1 MPGPA
6 DEPDR
11 RHPPGSDRAGLRGPL
26 ERRGFQ
32 DGHPSLGGQGQARA
46 GRGQSE
52 QRLRALHRAQGEVTE
67 MTAEVVIL
75 GGGVGGTI
83 VANLVAKKSS
93 GRANVT
99 VVDTTGIHVY
109 QPGFL
114 YVAVGKEQP
123 SALRRAE
130 TSLLRDDVSL
140 VVDRALRVDTV
151 ARRVQ
156 LESGRTLPYDQLL
169 LATGSRTVMDEVQ
182 GAKDAHD
189 FYTMDG
195 ATRLFDA
202 LNAFEGGSIV
212 IGVAGIPYKC
222 PPAPV
227 EFVFLLDD
235 YLRARGIRDKTEIKL
250 LSPLNRAF
258 TIEATSK
265 LVQPILAERGI
276 ELTGFFNVES
286 VDPVAKTVTSLEG
299 ETMGYDLLILVP
311 PHRGQEV
318 IESSRL
324 GDERGW
330 VPVDKNTLKHTEFAD
345 IWAVGDTTNIPISKS
360 GSVAHYEATV
370 AAAEI
375 AAEVKG
381 EPAPVHVYDGKVM
394 CFLEAGQGKATTIRF
409 DYDHPPV
416 SPSPARRW
424 HWAKAL
430 FNKTYW
436 HTVPQG
442 RLP

>member
-1 MPGPA
+1 MA
-6 DEPDR
+6 
-11 RHPPGSDRAGLRGPL
+11 
-26 ERRGFQ
+26 
-32 DGHPSLGGQGQARA
+32 
-46 GRGQSE
+46 
-52 QRLRALHRAQGEVTE
+52 
-67 MTAEVVIL
+67 AEVLIL

-83 VANLVAKKSS
+83 VANLVAKQSA
-93 GRANVT
+93 GRAHVT
-99 VVDTTGIHVY
+99 VVDATGIHVY

-114 YVAVGKEQP
+114 YVAVGQEKP
-123 SALRRAE
+123 SALQRPE
-130 TSLLRDDVSL
+130 KQLLRHDVSL
-140 VVDRALRVDTV
+140 VVDRATRVDPV
-151 ARRVQ
+151 GRQVQ
-156 LESGRTLPYDQLL
+156 LESGATLPYDQLL
-169 LATGSRTVMDEVQ
+169 LATGSRTVMSEVP
-182 GAKDAHD
+182 GGVAAHD
-189 FYTMDG
+189 FYTMAG
-195 ATRLFDA
+195 AGRLFKA
-202 LNAFEGGSIV
+202 LEAFQEGTIV

-235 YLRARGIRDKTEIKL
+235 YLRGRGIRDKVQIKL

-286 VDPVAKTVTSLEG
+286 VDPVGRTVTSLEG
-299 ETMGYDLLILVP
+299 ETVSYDLLVLVP
-311 PHRGQEV
+311 PHRGQKV
-318 IESSRL
+318 IEDSGL

-330 VPVDKNTLKHTEFAD
+330 VPVDKNTLKHTKFER
-345 IWAVGDTTNIPISKS
+345 IWAIGDTTSIPISKS
-360 GSVAHYEATV
+360 GSVAHYEASV

-375 AAEVKG
+375 SAAVSG
-381 EPAPVHVYDGKVM
+381 EAPPAHVYDGKVM
-394 CFLEAGQGKATTIRF
+394 CFLETGQGQATTIRF

>member
-1 MPGPA
+1 MA
-6 DEPDR
+6 
-11 RHPPGSDRAGLRGPL
+11 
-26 ERRGFQ
+26 
-32 DGHPSLGGQGQARA
+32 
-46 GRGQSE
+46 
-52 QRLRALHRAQGEVTE
+52 
-67 MTAEVVIL
+67 AEVVIL

-83 VANLVAKKSS
+83 VANLVAKQTHD
-93 GRANVT
+93 RAHVT
-99 VVDTTGIHVY
+99 LVDATGIHVY

-114 YVAVGKEQP
+114 YVAIGLEQP
-123 SALRRAE
+123 AALHRPESR
-130 TSLLRDDVSL
+130 LLRDDVSL
-140 VVDRALRVDTV
+140 VVDRALRVDPAANTV
-151 ARRVQ
+151 F
-156 LESGRTLPYDQLL
+156 LESGRQLRYDHLV
-169 LATGSRTVMDEVQ
+169 LATGSRTMMEEVP
-182 GAKDAHD
+182 GALDAHD
-189 FYTMDG
+189 FYTMSG
-195 ATRLFDA
+195 AKRLFKA
-202 LNAFEGGSIV
+202 LESLKQGTIV

-227 EFVFLLDD
+227 EFAFLLDD
-235 YLRARGIRDKTEIKL
+235 YLRTRGIRNQTEIKL

-276 ELTGFFNVES
+276 ELTGFFNVET

-299 ETMGYDLLILVP
+299 ETVGYDLLILVP

-318 IESSRL
+318 IEKSGL

-330 VPVDKNTLKHTEFAD
+330 VPVDKNTLKHAKFAD
-345 IWAVGDTTNIPISKS
+345 IWAIGDTTNIPISKS

-375 AAEVKG
+375 AAEVRG
-381 EPAPVHVYDGKVM
+381 EAPPAHVYDGKVM
-394 CFLEAGQGKATTIRF
+394 CFLETGQGKATTIQF

-416 SPSPARRW
+416 SPTPARRW

>member
-1 MPGPA
+1 MG
-6 DEPDR
+6 
-11 RHPPGSDRAGLRGPL
+11 
-26 ERRGFQ
+26 
-32 DGHPSLGGQGQARA
+32 
-46 GRGQSE
+46 
-52 QRLRALHRAQGEVTE
+52 
-67 MTAEVVIL
+67 AEVVIL

-83 VANLVAKKSS
+83 VANLVAKQTQ
-93 GRANVT
+93 GRAHVT
-99 VVDTTGIHVY
+99 LVDATGIHVY

-114 YVAVGKEQP
+114 YVAIGLEQP
-123 SALRRAE
+123 AALHRPESR
-130 TSLLRDDVSL
+130 LLRDDVSL
-140 VVDRALRVDTV
+140 VVGRATQVDPAAHTV
-151 ARRVQ
+151 L
-156 LESGRTLPYDQLL
+156 LESGRQLRYDHLV
-169 LATGSRTVMDEVQ
+169 LATGSRTMMGEVP
-182 GAKDAHD
+182 GGLGAHD
-189 FYTMDG
+189 FYTMSG
-195 ATRLFDA
+195 AKRLFKA
-202 LNAFEGGSIV
+202 LEDFQAGTIV

-227 EFVFLLDD
+227 EFAFLLDD
-235 YLRARGIRDKTEIKL
+235 YLRARGIRNQTEIKL

-299 ETMGYDLLILVP
+299 ETVGYDLLILVP

-318 IESSRL
+318 IEKSGL

-330 VPVDKNTLKHTEFAD
+330 VPVDKNTLKHAHFAD
-345 IWAVGDTTNIPISKS
+345 IWAIGDTTSIPISKS

-381 EPAPVHVYDGKVM
+381 EAPPTHVYDGKVM
-394 CFLEAGQGKATTIRF
+394 CFLETGQGKATTIQF

-416 SPSPARRW
+416 SPTPARRW

-430 FNKTYW
+430 FNKAYW

>member
-1 MPGPA
+1 M
-6 DEPDR
+6 
-11 RHPPGSDRAGLRGPL
+11 S
-26 ERRGFQ
+26 
-32 DGHPSLGGQGQARA
+32 
-46 GRGQSE
+46 
-52 QRLRALHRAQGEVTE
+52 
-67 MTAEVVIL
+67 AEVVIL

-83 VANLVAKKSS
+83 VANLVAKQTQ
-93 GRANVT
+93 GQAHVT
-99 VVDTTGIHVY
+99 IVDATGIHVY

-114 YVAVGKEQP
+114 YVAVGLEQP
-123 SALRRAE
+123 AALHRPESR
-130 TSLLRDDVSL
+130 LLRDDVSL
-140 VVDRALRVDTV
+140 VVDRALRVDPAEHTV
-151 ARRVQ
+151 Y
-156 LESGRTLPYDQLL
+156 LESGRRLRYDHLV
-169 LATGSRTVMDEVQ
+169 LATGSRAIMEEVP
-182 GAKDAHD
+182 GAVDAHD
-189 FYTMDG
+189 FYTMSG
-195 ATRLFDA
+195 AQRLFKA
-202 LNAFEGGSIV
+202 LEGFQQGTIV

-227 EFVFLLDD
+227 EFAFLLDD
-235 YLRARGIRDKTEIKL
+235 YLRARDIRNQTEVKL

-330 VPVDKNTLKHTEFAD
+330 VPVDKNTLKHTQHAD

-381 EPAPVHVYDGKVM
+381 EAPPAHVYDGKVM
-394 CFLEAGQGKATTIRF
+394 CFLETGQGKATTIRF

>member
-1 MPGPA
+1 MG
-6 DEPDR
+6 
-11 RHPPGSDRAGLRGPL
+11 
-26 ERRGFQ
+26 
-32 DGHPSLGGQGQARA
+32 
-46 GRGQSE
+46 
-52 QRLRALHRAQGEVTE
+52 
-67 MTAEVVIL
+67 AEVVIL

-83 VANLVAKKSS
+83 VANLVTRQTQ
-93 GRANVT
+93 GRAHVT
-99 VVDTTGIHVY
+99 LVDATGIHVY

-114 YVAVGKEQP
+114 YVAIGLEQP
-123 SALRRAE
+123 AALHRLESR
-130 TSLLRDDVSL
+130 LLRDDVSL
-140 VVDRALRVDTV
+140 VVGRATKVDPAAHTV
-151 ARRVQ
+151 L
-156 LESGRTLPYDQLL
+156 LESGRQLRYDHLV
-169 LATGSRTVMDEVQ
+169 LATGSRTMMGEVP
-182 GAKDAHD
+182 GGLGAHD
-189 FYTMDG
+189 FYTMSG
-195 ATRLFDA
+195 AKRLYKA
-202 LNAFEGGSIV
+202 LEGFQAGTIV

-227 EFVFLLDD
+227 EFAFLLDD
-235 YLRARGIRDKTEIKL
+235 YLRGRGIRNQTEIKL

-299 ETMGYDLLILVP
+299 ETVGYDLLILVP

-318 IESSRL
+318 IEISGL

-330 VPVDKNTLKHTEFAD
+330 VPVDKNTLKHAHFAD
-345 IWAVGDTTNIPISKS
+345 IWAIGDTTSIPISKS

-375 AAEVKG
+375 SAELKG
-381 EPAPVHVYDGKVM
+381 EAPPTHVYDGKVM
-394 CFLEAGQGKATTIRF
+394 CFLETGQGKATTIQF

>member
-1 MPGPA
+1 MG
-6 DEPDR
+6 
-11 RHPPGSDRAGLRGPL
+11 
-26 ERRGFQ
+26 
-32 DGHPSLGGQGQARA
+32 
-46 GRGQSE
+46 
-52 QRLRALHRAQGEVTE
+52 
-67 MTAEVVIL
+67 AEVVIL

-83 VANLVAKKSS
+83 AANLVAKQTQ
-93 GRANVT
+93 GRAHVT
-99 VVDTTGIHVY
+99 IVDATGLHVY

-114 YVAVGKEQP
+114 YVAIGLEQP
-123 SALRRAE
+123 AALQRPE
-130 TSLLRDDVSL
+130 SQLLRHDVSL
-140 VVDRALRVDTV
+140 VVDRAMRVDPAAHTV
-151 ARRVQ
+151 S
-156 LESGRTLPYDQLL
+156 LESGHKLRYDKLL
-169 LATGSRTVMDEVQ
+169 LATGSRTMMGEVPGGL
-182 GAKDAHD
+182 GAYD
-189 FYTMDG
+189 FYTMAG
-195 ATRLFDA
+195 ARRLFEA
-202 LNAFEGGSIV
+202 LETFQQGTIV

-227 EFVFLLDD
+227 EFAFLLDD
-235 YLRARGIRDKTEIKL
+235 YLRARGIRDKTEVKL

-299 ETMGYDLLILVP
+299 ETMSYDLLILVP

-318 IESSRL
+318 IETSGL

-330 VPVDKNTLKHTEFAD
+330 VPVDKNTLKHTQFAD
-345 IWAVGDTTNIPISKS
+345 IWAVGDTTSIPISKS

-375 AAEVKG
+375 AADVKG
-381 EPAPVHVYDGKVM
+381 EAPPAHVYDGKVM
-394 CFLEAGQGKATTIRF
+394 CFLETGQGKATTIRF

>member
-1 MPGPA
+1 MI
-6 DEPDR
+6 
-11 RHPPGSDRAGLRGPL
+11 S
-26 ERRGFQ
+26 
-32 DGHPSLGGQGQARA
+32 
-46 GRGQSE
+46 
-52 QRLRALHRAQGEVTE
+52 
-67 MTAEVVIL
+67 EVVVL

-83 VANLVAKKSS
+83 VANLVAKQSASK
-93 GRANVT
+93 AHVT

-114 YVAVGKEQP
+114 YVAIGQEKPQ
-123 SALRRAE
+123 ALQRAE
-130 TSLLRDDVSL
+130 KHLLRHDVSL
-140 VVDRALRVDTV
+140 VVDRATRVDPV
-151 ARRVQ
+151 ARNVQ

-169 LATGSRTVMDEVQ
+169 LATGSRTVMDEVP
-182 GAKDAHD
+182 GANGAHD
-189 FYTMDG
+189 FYTMAG
-195 ATRLFDA
+195 AVRLFDA
-202 LNAFEGGSIV
+202 LKGFAGGSIV

-227 EFVFLLDD
+227 EFAFLLDD

-276 ELTGFFNVES
+276 DLTGFFNVES

-299 ETMGYDLLILVP
+299 ETVAYDLLVLVP
-311 PHRGQEV
+311 PHRGQKV
-318 IESSRL
+318 IEDSSL

-330 VPVDKNTLKHTEFAD
+330 VPVDKNTLKHTKFEH
-345 IWAVGDTTNIPISKS
+345 IWAIGDTTNIPISKS
-360 GSVAHYEATV
+360 GSVAHYEATI

-375 AAEVKG
+375 VAEVKG
-381 EPAPVHVYDGKVM
+381 DAPPVHVYDGKVM
-394 CFLEAGQGKATTIRF
+394 CFLETGHGQATTIRF

-416 SPSPARRW
+416 SPTPARRW

>member
-1 MPGPA
+1 MA
-6 DEPDR
+6 
-11 RHPPGSDRAGLRGPL
+11 
-26 ERRGFQ
+26 
-32 DGHPSLGGQGQARA
+32 
-46 GRGQSE
+46 
-52 QRLRALHRAQGEVTE
+52 
-67 MTAEVVIL
+67 AEVVIL

-83 VANLVAKKSS
+83 VANLVAKRSS
-93 GRANVT
+93 GRAHVT

-114 YVAVGKEQP
+114 YVAIGQEQP
-123 SALRRAE
+123 SALRRPEAK
-130 TSLLRDDVSL
+130 LLRPDVSL
-140 VVDRALRVDTV
+140 VVDRATRVDPV
-151 ARRVQ
+151 ARKVQ
-156 LESGRTLPYDQLL
+156 LESGRTLRYDQLL
-169 LATGSRTVMDEVQ
+169 LATGSRTVMDEVP
-182 GAKDAHD
+182 GATEAHD

-195 ATRLFDA
+195 AVRLFDA
-202 LNAFEGGSIV
+202 LKEFEGGTIV

-235 YLRARGIRDKTEIKL
+235 YLRARGIREKAQIKL

-265 LVQPILAERGI
+265 MVQPILAERGI
-276 ELTGFFNVES
+276 ELIGFFNVES
-286 VDPVAKTVTSLEG
+286 VDPVAKTVSSLEG
-299 ETMGYDLLILVP
+299 ETVAYDLLVLVP
-311 PHRGQEV
+311 PHRGQRV
-318 IESSRL
+318 IEDSGL

-330 VPVDKNTLKHTEFAD
+330 VSVDKNTLKHTKFEH
-345 IWAVGDTTNIPISKS
+345 IWAIGDTTNIPISKS
-360 GSVAHYEATV
+360 GSVAHYEAT
-370 AAAEI
+370 I
-375 AAEVKG
+375 AADEIVAELKG
-381 EPAPVHVYDGKVM
+381 EAPPAHVYDGKVT
-394 CFLEAGQGKATTIRF
+394 CFLETGRGQATTISF

-416 SPSPARRW
+416 SPAPARRW

>member
-1 MPGPA
+1 MA
-6 DEPDR
+6 
-11 RHPPGSDRAGLRGPL
+11 
-26 ERRGFQ
+26 
-32 DGHPSLGGQGQARA
+32 
-46 GRGQSE
+46 
-52 QRLRALHRAQGEVTE
+52 
-67 MTAEVVIL
+67 AEVVIL

-83 VANLVAKKSS
+83 VANLVAKHSS
-93 GRANVT
+93 GSAHVT
-99 VVDTTGIHVY
+99 VVDATGIHVY

-114 YVAVGKEQP
+114 YVAVGQELP
-123 SALRRAE
+123 SALRRPEAK
-130 TSLLRDDVSL
+130 LLHHDVSL
-140 VVDRALRVDTV
+140 VIDRATRVDPV
-151 ARRVQ
+151 ARKVQ
-156 LESGRTLPYDQLL
+156 LESGRTLRYDQLL
-169 LATGSRTVMDEVQ
+169 LATGSRTLMDEVP
-182 GAKDAHD
+182 G
-189 FYTMDG
+189 T
-195 ATRLFDA
+195 
-202 LNAFEGGSIV
+202 IV

-235 YLRARGIRDKTEIKL
+235 YLRARGMRDKTEIKL

-286 VDPVAKTVTSLEG
+286 VDPAAKTVSSLEG
-299 ETMGYDLLILVP
+299 ETVAYDLLVLVP
-311 PHRGQEV
+311 PHRGQKV
-318 IESSRL
+318 IEDSGL

-330 VPVDKNTLKHTEFAD
+330 VPVDKNTLKHSKLKN
-345 IWAVGDTTNIPISKS
+345 IWAIGDATNIPISKS
-360 GSVAHYEATV
+360 GSVAHYEATI

-375 AAEVKG
+375 VAEVKG
-381 EPAPVHVYDGKVM
+381 EAPPAHVYDGKVM
-394 CFLEAGQGKATTIRF
+394 CFLETGRGQATTISF

-416 SPSPARRW
+416 SPTPARRW

>member
-1 MPGPA
+1 MA
-6 DEPDR
+6 
-11 RHPPGSDRAGLRGPL
+11 
-26 ERRGFQ
+26 
-32 DGHPSLGGQGQARA
+32 
-46 GRGQSE
+46 
-52 QRLRALHRAQGEVTE
+52 
-67 MTAEVVIL
+67 AEVLIL

-93 GRANVT
+93 GRAHVT
-99 VVDTTGIHVY
+99 VVDATGIHVY

-123 SALRRAE
+123 SALQRPE

-140 VVDRALRVDTV
+140 VVDCAARVDTV
-151 ARRVQ
+151 ARTVQ
-156 LESGRTLPYDQLL
+156 LESGRTLSYDQLL
-169 LATGSRTVMDEVQ
+169 LATGSRTVMDEVP

-195 ATRLFDA
+195 AVRLFEA
-202 LNAFEGGSIV
+202 LKRFEGGTIV

-235 YLRARGIRDKTEIKL
+235 YLRARGIRDKSQIKL

-276 ELTGFFNVES
+276 ELTGFFNVET
-286 VDPVAKTVTSLEG
+286 VDPVAKTVSSLEG
-299 ETMGYDLLILVP
+299 ETMDYDLLVLVP
-311 PHRGQEV
+311 PHRGQKV
-318 IESSRL
+318 IEDSGL

-330 VPVDKNTLKHTEFAD
+330 VPVDKNTLKHTKFEH

-360 GSVAHYEATV
+360 GSVAHYEASV
-370 AAAEI
+370 AADAI
-375 AAEVKG
+375 TAEVKG
-381 EPAPVHVYDGKVM
+381 EAPSKHTYDGKVM
-394 CFLEAGQGKATTIRF
+394 CFLETGQGQATTIRF

-416 SPSPARRW
+416 SPAPARRW

-430 FNKTYW
+430 FNQAYW

>member
-1 MPGPA
+1 MAA
-6 DEPDR
+6 D
-11 RHPPGSDRAGLRGPL
+11 
-26 ERRGFQ
+26 
-32 DGHPSLGGQGQARA
+32 
-46 GRGQSE
+46 
-52 QRLRALHRAQGEVTE
+52 
-67 MTAEVVIL
+67 VVIL

-83 VANLVAKKSS
+83 VANLVAKQSS
-93 GRANVT
+93 GRAHVT
-99 VVDTTGIHVY
+99 VVDATGIHVY

-114 YVAVGKEQP
+114 YVAIGQEQP
-123 SALRRAE
+123 SALQRAE
-130 TSLLRDDVSL
+130 AHLLRRGVSL
-140 VVDRALRVDTV
+140 IVDVATRVDPIGQKV
-151 ARRVQ
+151 L
-156 LESGRTLPYDQLL
+156 LESGRTLRYDQLL
-169 LATGSRTVMDEVQ
+169 LATGSRTLMDEVP
-182 GAKDAHD
+182 GANEAHD

-195 ATRLFDA
+195 AVRLFDA
-202 LNAFEGGSIV
+202 LEGFQGGTIV

-235 YLRARGIRDKTEIKL
+235 YLRARGVREKAQIKL

-258 TIEATSK
+258 TIEATSR
-265 LVQPILAERGI
+265 LVQPILNERGI

-286 VDPVAKTVTSLEG
+286 VDPVAKTVSSLEG
-299 ETMGYDLLILVP
+299 ETVAYDLLVLVP
-311 PHRGQEV
+311 PHRGQKV
-318 IESSRL
+318 IEDSGL

-330 VPVDKNTLKHTEFAD
+330 VPVDKNTLKHTKFEH
-345 IWAVGDTTNIPISKS
+345 IWAIGDTTNIPISKS

-375 AAEVKG
+375 VAELKG
-381 EPAPVHVYDGKVM
+381 ELPPAHVYDGKVM
-394 CFLEAGQGKATTIRF
+394 CFLETGRGEATTISF

-416 SPSPARRW
+416 SPTPARRW

>member
-1 MPGPA
+1 MRN
-6 DEPDR
+6 DV
-11 RHPPGSDRAGLRGPL
+11 L
-26 ERRGFQ
+26 
-32 DGHPSLGGQGQARA
+32 
-46 GRGQSE
+46 
-52 QRLRALHRAQGEVTE
+52 
-67 MTAEVVIL
+67 IL

-83 VANLVAKKSS
+83 VANLVAKEVGDSA
-93 GRANVT
+93 RVT
-99 VVDTTGIHVY
+99 LVDTTGIHVY

-114 YVAVGKEQP
+114 YVAVGHEQT
-123 SALRRAE
+123 SALQRPEAG
-130 TSLLRDDVSL
+130 LLRHDVKL
-140 VVDRALRVDTV
+140 VIDRATQVDPIAKKV
-151 ARRVQ
+151 V
-156 LESGRTLPYDQLL
+156 LSSGRTMRYDELL
-169 LATGSRTVMDEVQ
+169 LATGSRTVMEEVPG
-182 GAKDAHD
+182 GAAAHD

-195 ATRLFDA
+195 ATRLSKTLKEFQ
-202 LNAFEGGSIV
+202 GGTIV

-227 EFVFLLDD
+227 EFAFLLDD
-235 YLRARGIRDKTEIKL
+235 YLRSRHIREKSQIKL

-286 VDPVAKTVTSLEG
+286 VDPIARTVTSLEG
-299 ETMGYDLLILVP
+299 ETVGYDLLVLVP
-311 PHRGQEV
+311 PHRGQKV
-318 IESSRL
+318 IEDSGL

-330 VPVDKNTLKHTEFAD
+330 VPVDKNTLKHTRHEHV
-345 IWAVGDTTNIPISKS
+345 WAVGDATNIPISKS
-360 GSVAHYEATV
+360 GSVAHYEASV
-370 AAAEI
+370 AADAI
-375 AAEVKG
+375 VAEVRG
-381 EPAPVHVYDGKVM
+381 EAPPAHIYDGKVM
-394 CFLEAGQGKATTIRF
+394 CFLETGRGEATTIQF

-416 SPSPARRW
+416 SPTPARRW